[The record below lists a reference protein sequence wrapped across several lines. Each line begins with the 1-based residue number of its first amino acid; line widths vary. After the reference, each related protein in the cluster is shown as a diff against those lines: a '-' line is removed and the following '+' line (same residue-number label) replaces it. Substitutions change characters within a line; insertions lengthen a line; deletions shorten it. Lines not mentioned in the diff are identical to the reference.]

1 MLIVDNDYHMLNL
14 LGIDHALNAVIERYK
29 THNFDDLFYTY
40 SGGSLSYS
48 NPNYPDCKFKGFYTF
63 SGSKG
68 FDITLDDK
76 SYLRDSEKGFQDGC
90 WIGLDMGHDALDVCK
105 KYRKKWTKA
114 EMKKLFKTSNQI
126 SLF

>member
-1 MLIVDNDYHMLNL
+1 MLIVIDNDYHMLNL
-14 LGIDHALNAVIERYK
+14 LGIDHALNAFIERYK
-29 THNFDDLFYTY
+29 TYNFDDLFYTY

-48 NPNYPDCKFKGFYTF
+48 NPNYPDCEFTGFYEFRTKSF
-63 SGSKG
+63 N
-68 FDITLDDK
+68 ITLSDK
-76 SYLRDSEKGFQDGC
+76 SYLRDSEKGFQHGC
-90 WIGLDMGHDALDVCK
+90 WIGLDMGHDALDIGK